1 MPEGTTGYLFGVF
14 DLFNIAHLDTIGL
27 AAQSCERLVVAVAT
41 DDLVERTSGLRPF
54 VPAIER
60 TEILGALRAIS
71 EVLTLDDLDLPSAA
85 LRAGADL
92 IFSPGDE
99 LDVIQSAVLNN
110 QLDPASTG
118 SGPRLVQL
126 PAGRRT
132 SSSLL
137 RAALAGTTARSSVA

>member
-54 VPAIER
+54 V
-60 TEILGALRAIS
+60 LGALREIS

-132 SSSLL
+132 SSSQL